1 MNTKL
6 KSAFIVSII
15 LNVLL
20 LGIFFGTLSPGF
32 GRESSRRER
41 LTAEIEKLPE
51 PARSRFRDKMAQLR
65 AADDPLRDQMRQA
78 RNQAIDLL
86 VAEPLDE
93 AAYDK
98 QLIQISQLRVQISKR
113 VADDLKELVR
123 AYRRS
128 SAPLSVRCSNGQRRH
143 PGDPRYLKLTQ
154 KRWSYRR
161 FFLPERRRQRVSGS
175 YHDKD
180 TKGNAH
186 YELEKSSQ
194 TAAQEAGQFI
204 CSSRVDRRRL
214 VLVCQRGTPAG
225 AKRSATDHGYP
236 WDDSGSGHGTRQT

>member
-65 AADDPLRDQMRQA
+65 AADDPLREQMRQA

-86 VAEPLDE
+86 VVEPLDE

-98 QLIQISQLRVQISKR
+98 QLIQISQLRGQISQR

-123 AYRRS
+123 GLPPEQRAAVGEVLKRP
-128 SAPLSVRCSNGQRRH
+128 AP
-143 PGDPRYLKLTQ
+143 PPR
-154 KRWSYRR
+154 
-161 FFLPERRRQRVSGS
+161 
-175 YHDKD
+175 
-180 TKGNAH
+180 
-186 YELEKSSQ
+186 
-194 TAAQEAGQFI
+194 
-204 CSSRVDRRRL
+204 
-214 VLVCQRGTPAG
+214 
-225 AKRSATDHGYP
+225 
-236 WDDSGSGHGTRQT
+236 

>member
-86 VAEPLDE
+86 VAEPLDQ

-98 QLIQISQLRVQISKR
+98 QLIQISQLRGQISKR
-113 VADDLKELVR
+113 VADDLKELVSGLPPEQR
-123 AYRRS
+123 AAVGEVLKRP
-128 SAPLSVRCSNGQRRH
+128 AP
-143 PGDPRYLKLTQ
+143 P
-154 KRWSYRR
+154 
-161 FFLPERRRQRVSGS
+161 
-175 YHDKD
+175 
-180 TKGNAH
+180 
-186 YELEKSSQ
+186 
-194 TAAQEAGQFI
+194 
-204 CSSRVDRRRL
+204 SR
-214 VLVCQRGTPAG
+214 
-225 AKRSATDHGYP
+225 
-236 WDDSGSGHGTRQT
+236 

>member
-65 AADDPLRDQMRQA
+65 AADDPLREQMRQA

-98 QLIQISQLRVQISKR
+98 QLIQISQLRGQISKR

-123 AYRRS
+123 GL
-128 SAPLSVRCSNGQRRH
+128 PPEQRATAGELLKR
-143 PGDPRYLKLTQ
+143 PPPPPR
-154 KRWSYRR
+154 
-161 FFLPERRRQRVSGS
+161 
-175 YHDKD
+175 
-180 TKGNAH
+180 
-186 YELEKSSQ
+186 
-194 TAAQEAGQFI
+194 
-204 CSSRVDRRRL
+204 
-214 VLVCQRGTPAG
+214 
-225 AKRSATDHGYP
+225 
-236 WDDSGSGHGTRQT
+236 

>member
-86 VAEPLDE
+86 VAEPMDE

-98 QLIQISQLRVQISKR
+98 QLIQISQLRGQISKR

-123 AYRRS
+123 GLPPEQRAAVGEVLKRP
-128 SAPLSVRCSNGQRRH
+128 AP
-143 PGDPRYLKLTQ
+143 P
-154 KRWSYRR
+154 
-161 FFLPERRRQRVSGS
+161 
-175 YHDKD
+175 
-180 TKGNAH
+180 
-186 YELEKSSQ
+186 
-194 TAAQEAGQFI
+194 
-204 CSSRVDRRRL
+204 SR
-214 VLVCQRGTPAG
+214 
-225 AKRSATDHGYP
+225 
-236 WDDSGSGHGTRQT
+236 

>member
-98 QLIQISQLRVQISKR
+98 QLIQISQLRGQISKR

-123 AYRRS
+123 GLPAEQRAAVGEVLKRP
-128 SAPLSVRCSNGQRRH
+128 AP
-143 PGDPRYLKLTQ
+143 P
-154 KRWSYRR
+154 
-161 FFLPERRRQRVSGS
+161 
-175 YHDKD
+175 
-180 TKGNAH
+180 
-186 YELEKSSQ
+186 
-194 TAAQEAGQFI
+194 
-204 CSSRVDRRRL
+204 SR
-214 VLVCQRGTPAG
+214 
-225 AKRSATDHGYP
+225 
-236 WDDSGSGHGTRQT
+236 

>member
-6 KSAFIVSII
+6 KSAFIGSII

-65 AADDPLRDQMRQA
+65 AADDPLREQMRQA

-98 QLIQISQLRVQISKR
+98 QLIEISQLRGQISQR

-123 AYRRS
+123 GLPPEQRAAVGEVLKRP
-128 SAPLSVRCSNGQRRH
+128 AP
-143 PGDPRYLKLTQ
+143 
-154 KRWSYRR
+154 
-161 FFLPERRRQRVSGS
+161 
-175 YHDKD
+175 
-180 TKGNAH
+180 
-186 YELEKSSQ
+186 
-194 TAAQEAGQFI
+194 
-204 CSSRVDRRRL
+204 SSR
-214 VLVCQRGTPAG
+214 
-225 AKRSATDHGYP
+225 
-236 WDDSGSGHGTRQT
+236 

>member
-6 KSAFIVSII
+6 KSAFIMSII

-98 QLIQISQLRVQISKR
+98 QLIQISQLRGQISKR

-123 AYRRS
+123 GLPPEQRAAVGEVLKRP
-128 SAPLSVRCSNGQRRH
+128 AP
-143 PGDPRYLKLTQ
+143 P
-154 KRWSYRR
+154 
-161 FFLPERRRQRVSGS
+161 
-175 YHDKD
+175 
-180 TKGNAH
+180 
-186 YELEKSSQ
+186 
-194 TAAQEAGQFI
+194 
-204 CSSRVDRRRL
+204 SR
-214 VLVCQRGTPAG
+214 
-225 AKRSATDHGYP
+225 
-236 WDDSGSGHGTRQT
+236 

>member
-65 AADDPLRDQMRQA
+65 AADDPLREQMRQA

-98 QLIQISQLRVQISKR
+98 QLIQISQLRGQISQR
-113 VADDLKELVR
+113 VSDDLKELVR
-123 AYRRS
+123 GLPPEQRAAVGEVLKRP
-128 SAPLSVRCSNGQRRH
+128 AP
-143 PGDPRYLKLTQ
+143 PPR
-154 KRWSYRR
+154 
-161 FFLPERRRQRVSGS
+161 
-175 YHDKD
+175 
-180 TKGNAH
+180 
-186 YELEKSSQ
+186 
-194 TAAQEAGQFI
+194 
-204 CSSRVDRRRL
+204 
-214 VLVCQRGTPAG
+214 
-225 AKRSATDHGYP
+225 
-236 WDDSGSGHGTRQT
+236 

>member
-20 LGIFFGTLSPGF
+20 LGIFVGTLSPGF

-65 AADDPLRDQMRQA
+65 AADDPLREQMRQA

-86 VAEPLDE
+86 VVEPLDE

-98 QLIQISQLRVQISKR
+98 QLIQISQLRGQISQR

-123 AYRRS
+123 GLPPEQRAAVGEVLKRP
-128 SAPLSVRCSNGQRRH
+128 AP
-143 PGDPRYLKLTQ
+143 PPR
-154 KRWSYRR
+154 
-161 FFLPERRRQRVSGS
+161 
-175 YHDKD
+175 
-180 TKGNAH
+180 
-186 YELEKSSQ
+186 
-194 TAAQEAGQFI
+194 
-204 CSSRVDRRRL
+204 
-214 VLVCQRGTPAG
+214 
-225 AKRSATDHGYP
+225 
-236 WDDSGSGHGTRQT
+236 

>member
-65 AADDPLRDQMRQA
+65 AADDPLREQMRQA

-98 QLIQISQLRVQISKR
+98 QLIQISQLRGQISKR
-113 VADDLKELVR
+113 VSDDLKELVR
-123 AYRRS
+123 GLPPEQRAAVGEVLKRP
-128 SAPLSVRCSNGQRRH
+128 AP
-143 PGDPRYLKLTQ
+143 P
-154 KRWSYRR
+154 
-161 FFLPERRRQRVSGS
+161 
-175 YHDKD
+175 
-180 TKGNAH
+180 
-186 YELEKSSQ
+186 
-194 TAAQEAGQFI
+194 
-204 CSSRVDRRRL
+204 SR
-214 VLVCQRGTPAG
+214 
-225 AKRSATDHGYP
+225 
-236 WDDSGSGHGTRQT
+236 

>member
-6 KSAFIVSII
+6 KSAFIGSII

-65 AADDPLRDQMRQA
+65 AADDPLREQMRQA

-98 QLIQISQLRVQISKR
+98 QLIQISQLRGQISKR

-123 AYRRS
+123 GLPPA
-128 SAPLSVRCSNGQRRH
+128 QRATVGELLKR
-143 PGDPRYLKLTQ
+143 PPPPPR
-154 KRWSYRR
+154 
-161 FFLPERRRQRVSGS
+161 
-175 YHDKD
+175 
-180 TKGNAH
+180 
-186 YELEKSSQ
+186 
-194 TAAQEAGQFI
+194 
-204 CSSRVDRRRL
+204 
-214 VLVCQRGTPAG
+214 
-225 AKRSATDHGYP
+225 
-236 WDDSGSGHGTRQT
+236 

>member
-1 MNTKL
+1 MNRKL

-65 AADDPLRDQMRQA
+65 AADEPLREQMRQA

-98 QLIQISQLRVQISKR
+98 QLIQINQLRGQMSKR

-123 AYRRS
+123 GL
-128 SAPLSVRCSNGQRRH
+128 PPEQRATVGELLKR
-143 PGDPRYLKLTQ
+143 PPPPPR
-154 KRWSYRR
+154 
-161 FFLPERRRQRVSGS
+161 
-175 YHDKD
+175 
-180 TKGNAH
+180 
-186 YELEKSSQ
+186 
-194 TAAQEAGQFI
+194 
-204 CSSRVDRRRL
+204 
-214 VLVCQRGTPAG
+214 
-225 AKRSATDHGYP
+225 
-236 WDDSGSGHGTRQT
+236 

>member
-51 PARSRFRDKMAQLR
+51 PARSRFREKMAQLR

-98 QLIQISQLRVQISKR
+98 QLIQISQLRGQISKR

-123 AYRRS
+123 GLPPEQRAAVGEVLKRP
-128 SAPLSVRCSNGQRRH
+128 AP
-143 PGDPRYLKLTQ
+143 P
-154 KRWSYRR
+154 
-161 FFLPERRRQRVSGS
+161 
-175 YHDKD
+175 
-180 TKGNAH
+180 
-186 YELEKSSQ
+186 
-194 TAAQEAGQFI
+194 
-204 CSSRVDRRRL
+204 
-214 VLVCQRGTPAG
+214 
-225 AKRSATDHGYP
+225 
-236 WDDSGSGHGTRQT
+236 TR

>member
-6 KSAFIVSII
+6 KIAFIVSII

-65 AADDPLRDQMRQA
+65 AADDPLREQMRQA

-86 VAEPLDE
+86 IAEPLDE

-98 QLIQISQLRVQISKR
+98 QLIQISQLRGQISKR

-123 AYRRS
+123 GLPPA
-128 SAPLSVRCSNGQRRH
+128 QRATVGELLKR
-143 PGDPRYLKLTQ
+143 PPPPPR
-154 KRWSYRR
+154 
-161 FFLPERRRQRVSGS
+161 
-175 YHDKD
+175 
-180 TKGNAH
+180 
-186 YELEKSSQ
+186 
-194 TAAQEAGQFI
+194 
-204 CSSRVDRRRL
+204 
-214 VLVCQRGTPAG
+214 
-225 AKRSATDHGYP
+225 
-236 WDDSGSGHGTRQT
+236 

>member
-65 AADDPLRDQMRQA
+65 AADDPLREQMRQA

-98 QLIQISQLRVQISKR
+98 QLIQISQLRGQISKR
-113 VADDLKELVR
+113 VSDDLKELVR
-123 AYRRS
+123 GL
-128 SAPLSVRCSNGQRRH
+128 PPEQR
-143 PGDPRYLKLTQ
+143 
-154 KRWSYRR
+154 
-161 FFLPERRRQRVSGS
+161 
-175 YHDKD
+175 
-180 TKGNAH
+180 
-186 YELEKSSQ
+186 
-194 TAAQEAGQFI
+194 AA
-204 CSSRVDRRRL
+204 CR
-214 VLVCQRGTPAG
+214 
-225 AKRSATDHGYP
+225 
-236 WDDSGSGHGTRQT
+236 

>member
-65 AADDPLRDQMRQA
+65 AADDPLREQMRQA

-98 QLIQISQLRVQISKR
+98 QLIQISQLRGKISQR

-123 AYRRS
+123 GLPPEQRAAVGEVLKRP
-128 SAPLSVRCSNGQRRH
+128 AP
-143 PGDPRYLKLTQ
+143 PPR
-154 KRWSYRR
+154 
-161 FFLPERRRQRVSGS
+161 
-175 YHDKD
+175 
-180 TKGNAH
+180 
-186 YELEKSSQ
+186 
-194 TAAQEAGQFI
+194 
-204 CSSRVDRRRL
+204 
-214 VLVCQRGTPAG
+214 
-225 AKRSATDHGYP
+225 
-236 WDDSGSGHGTRQT
+236 

>member
-123 AYRRS
+123 GLPPEQRAAVGEVLKRP
-128 SAPLSVRCSNGQRRH
+128 AP
-143 PGDPRYLKLTQ
+143 P
-154 KRWSYRR
+154 
-161 FFLPERRRQRVSGS
+161 
-175 YHDKD
+175 
-180 TKGNAH
+180 
-186 YELEKSSQ
+186 
-194 TAAQEAGQFI
+194 
-204 CSSRVDRRRL
+204 
-214 VLVCQRGTPAG
+214 
-225 AKRSATDHGYP
+225 
-236 WDDSGSGHGTRQT
+236 TR

>member
-32 GRESSRRER
+32 GRESSRREQ

-98 QLIQISQLRVQISKR
+98 QLIQISQLRGQISKR

-123 AYRRS
+123 GLPPA
-128 SAPLSVRCSNGQRRH
+128 QRATVGELLKR
-143 PGDPRYLKLTQ
+143 PPPPPR
-154 KRWSYRR
+154 
-161 FFLPERRRQRVSGS
+161 
-175 YHDKD
+175 
-180 TKGNAH
+180 
-186 YELEKSSQ
+186 
-194 TAAQEAGQFI
+194 
-204 CSSRVDRRRL
+204 
-214 VLVCQRGTPAG
+214 
-225 AKRSATDHGYP
+225 
-236 WDDSGSGHGTRQT
+236 

>member
-65 AADDPLRDQMRQA
+65 AADDPLREQMRQA

-86 VAEPLDE
+86 IAEPFDE
-93 AAYDK
+93 AVYDK
-98 QLIQISQLRVQISKR
+98 QLIQINQLRGQMSKR

-123 AYRRS
+123 GL
-128 SAPLSVRCSNGQRRH
+128 PPEQRAAVGEVLKR
-143 PGDPRYLKLTQ
+143 PPPPPR
-154 KRWSYRR
+154 
-161 FFLPERRRQRVSGS
+161 
-175 YHDKD
+175 
-180 TKGNAH
+180 
-186 YELEKSSQ
+186 
-194 TAAQEAGQFI
+194 
-204 CSSRVDRRRL
+204 
-214 VLVCQRGTPAG
+214 
-225 AKRSATDHGYP
+225 
-236 WDDSGSGHGTRQT
+236 

>member
-65 AADDPLRDQMRQA
+65 AADDPLREQMRQA

-98 QLIQISQLRVQISKR
+98 QLIQISQLRGQISKR

-123 AYRRS
+123 GLPPEQRAAIGEVLKRP
-128 SAPLSVRCSNGQRRH
+128 AP
-143 PGDPRYLKLTQ
+143 PPR
-154 KRWSYRR
+154 
-161 FFLPERRRQRVSGS
+161 
-175 YHDKD
+175 
-180 TKGNAH
+180 
-186 YELEKSSQ
+186 
-194 TAAQEAGQFI
+194 
-204 CSSRVDRRRL
+204 
-214 VLVCQRGTPAG
+214 
-225 AKRSATDHGYP
+225 
-236 WDDSGSGHGTRQT
+236 